1 MAILERTS
9 DNRETINSNIDPSSF
24 IKIKINIEM
33 ASSNIAD
40 QLSSSINEEECL
52 DILSKLIQIKSY
64 SRTPGENVATQYMA
78 DAMKSIG
85 LDADVY
91 RFGDDGSRQNAIGV
105 WAGTQDSDASSSSGG
120 AGKNLLFNGH
130 LDTNPVSGG
139 WTIDPWSGMR
149 DKEFIYGIG
158 VSNMKSGC
166 AAYYCAVKALKESG
180 WKPRGSV
187 ILTYVVGELQG
198 GVGTIAAIEQGHC
211 SNADYFVNCEPSD
224 IRAITMHSESLVFRV
239 VLKGVTRHMSARE
252 EAVDA
257 ILAACELIPRLTGMV
272 FSGAPSEEHR
282 SINRC
287 HVGVVHGALGE
298 NLDEWRPP
306 QVADYV
312 VLKGSARYAPGQT
325 KEGVLVDLRKEI
337 EAMVAEKFPGLT
349 FELRPTTDEPTMP
362 AFQVSKDSVIVRSL
376 NAAYQAVRGEEQP
389 TGVLPPTCFYGS
401 DAGHL
406 YKTLGME
413 GIVCGPGG
421 RCSFS

>member
-1 MAILERTS
+1 MTTDKDLTRL
-9 DNRETINSNIDPSSF
+9 IN
-24 IKIKINIEM
+24 
-33 ASSNIAD
+33 
-40 QLSSSINEEECL
+40 QEECL
-52 DILSKLIQIKSY
+52 DFLSRLIQIKSY
-64 SRTPGENVATQYMA
+64 SCTPGENEATQYMA
-78 DAMKSIG
+78 DSMKSIG

-91 RFGDDGSRQNAIGV
+91 PFGDGSRQNAIGV
-105 WAGTQDSDASSSSGG
+105 WRGSTTEDVSASGG
-120 AGKNLLFNGH
+120 GGKNLLFNGH

-139 WTIDPWSGMR
+139 WTIDPWAGKR

-166 AAYYCAVKALKESG
+166 AAYFCAVKALKQAG

-187 ILTYVVGELQG
+187 TLTYVVGELQG

-211 SNADYFVNCEPSD
+211 SSADYFVNCEPSD
-224 IRAITMHSESLVFRV
+224 IRAITMHAESLVFRI
-239 VLKGVTRHMSARE
+239 VLRGVTRHMSARE

-257 ILAACELIPRLTGMV
+257 ILAACELIPRLTEMV
-272 FSGAPSEEHR
+272 FSGAPTEEHR

-298 NLDEWRPP
+298 DLDEWRPP

-312 VLKGSARYAPGQT
+312 VLKGAARYAPGQT
-325 KEGVLVDLRKEI
+325 KEGVLIDLRREI
-337 EAMVAEKFPGLT
+337 EIVVEEKFPGLK
-349 FELRPTTDEPTMP
+349 FELEPMDEPTMP
-362 AFQVSKDSVIVRSL
+362 AFQVNRDSRIVRAL
-376 NAAYQAVRGEEQP
+376 NDAYKSVRGEEQP

-406 YKTLGME
+406 YESLGME

-421 RCSFS
+421 RYNTRPDEKVDIVDYIDCIRMFIRLIVDICG